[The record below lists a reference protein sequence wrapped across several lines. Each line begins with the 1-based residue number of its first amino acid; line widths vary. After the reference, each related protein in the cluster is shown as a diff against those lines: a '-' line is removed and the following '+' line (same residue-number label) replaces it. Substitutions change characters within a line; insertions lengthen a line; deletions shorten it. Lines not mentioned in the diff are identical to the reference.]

1 MVLRLQQGARQFPTC
16 SKNVMAVGHVPKEQG
31 TATWAKEMSKG
42 EKGVES
48 AWRFS
53 TINLERRSFVT
64 AALGL
69 TLSGMA
75 YWGLLGVIR
84 KLLCGFSRRYL
95 WVIRM
100 KALRVGR
107 AA

>member
-1 MVLRLQQGARQFPTC
+1 
-16 SKNVMAVGHVPKEQG
+16 MAVGHVPKEQG

-42 EKGVES
+42 EKVER

-75 YWGLLGVIR
+75 YWGAAGCNKEVA
-84 KLLCGFSRRYL
+84 L
-95 WVIRM
+95 WFFKEILVGNKNEGTKSWEVCM
-100 KALRVGR
+100 KEGQE
-107 AA
+107 